1 MENNLT
7 LSLENYRHR
16 ETIQSNIANVS
27 AANPASNVTNE
38 KEEHDVVIFHDSLC
52 KNIKD
57 TIMINENVKT
67 TKTWAPTLNEIQDK
81 VENMDNVD
89 TIVIESLT
97 RHLRDMNTNE
107 IVELASKTVE
117 TCLQKGNK
125 VVISSIIQ
133 RDDDKEVGDKAENV
147 NVNLMYK
154 YLNNPRV
161 MVCNNDNLR
170 ERKFCIAD
178 GVHLTDYGTSRF
190 ANNLKFK
197 IAESLGIT
205 IDLSLKKKDRARG
218 FFEDPRQNRR

>member
-89 TIVIESLT
+89 TIVIES
-97 RHLRDMNTNE
+97 TNE